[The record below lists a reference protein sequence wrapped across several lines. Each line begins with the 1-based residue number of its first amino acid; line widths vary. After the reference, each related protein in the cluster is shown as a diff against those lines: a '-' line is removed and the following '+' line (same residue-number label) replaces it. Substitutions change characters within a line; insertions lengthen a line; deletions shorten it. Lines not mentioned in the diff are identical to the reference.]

1 MVNFLVPAGTRPRF
15 RRLVPGGTEMC
26 GNKKVPG
33 GGRPRVALRFT
44 RNRLDENT
52 IRSRKPE
59 PLHYHSF
66 RFVTSIDEAL
76 CQFARR
82 TVKRRSRA
90 VNMVDRERNGSAE
103 FSDLYLRLLSAALD
117 EINSSLSPR
126 MRECNLA
133 AHVARGVSMADVITE
148 SPCHQ
153 G

>member
-1 MVNFLVPAGTRPRF
+1 MVNFLVAAGTHPRF

-117 EINSSLSPR
+117 ETNSSLSPG
-126 MRECNLA
+126 MRESHLN
-133 AHVARGVSMADVITE
+133 AHVARVISMADIAP
-148 SPCHQ
+148 SSIRRR